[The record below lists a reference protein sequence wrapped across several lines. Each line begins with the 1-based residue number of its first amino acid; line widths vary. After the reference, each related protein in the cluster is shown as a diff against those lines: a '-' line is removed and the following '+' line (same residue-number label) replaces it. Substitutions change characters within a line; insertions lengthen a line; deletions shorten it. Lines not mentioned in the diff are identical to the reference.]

1 MARRERSVL
10 GMILRD
16 FISSITSKAGKP
28 KLMGEDFYGTKYY
41 ETPPRT
47 GSSRKAARHFEPVN
61 KDDGEQELPA
71 EWEAWLRYRRRE
83 VPTKEEIEENY
94 KIILMKRENAA
105 KLAEKYGGTEIQKI
119 GPPETPGNFPVYEE
133 YQSTVKKK

>member
-16 FISSITSKAGKP
+16 FISSITSTPGKP

-47 GSSRKAARHFEPVN
+47 GS
-61 KDDGEQELPA
+61 
-71 EWEAWLRYRRRE
+71 
-83 VPTKEEIEENY
+83 
-94 KIILMKRENAA
+94 IIF
-105 KLAEKYGGTEIQKI
+105 G
-119 GPPETPGNFPVYEE
+119 
-133 YQSTVKKK
+133 